1 MSLMH
6 EANIGILWRNEKPRR
21 GGACNWSSALL
32 VIALS
37 RGRKAPLN
45 YDAILGPETQRIEQQ
60 YYFEKRQYV

>member
-32 VIALS
+32 IMALS
-37 RGRKAPLN
+37 RGRKAPLKSN
-45 YDAILGPETQRIEQQ
+45 AILRPEIQDIE
-60 YYFEKRQYV
+60 